1 MRGGM
6 WLSDSLAVCHL
17 LLLLPGGSQ
26 QLQATGARLQELTQ
40 PLGRPGWRDKGG
52 RGQWAMESVIAKQ

>member
-1 MRGGM
+1 M
-6 WLSDSLAVCHL
+6 WLSDFLAVCHV

-26 QLQATGARLQELTQ
+26 QLSGTRLQELTQ